1 VLPFQ
6 GKRPQDAAAV
16 AAVQLCAPL
25 LLQQQQQQH
34 PQHHLEG
41 LPVQMMMMPGGHQSQ
56 AVPAAYQAFAMP
68 DTATLID
75 VQGSF
80 PDSDSHGSFRL

>member
-1 VLPFQ
+1 VQELHGVLSFQ

-16 AAVQLCAPL
+16 AAVPLCAPL
-25 LLQQQQQQH
+25 QQQH

-41 LPVQMMMMPGGHQSQ
+41 LPVQMMMPGGHQIQ
-56 AVPAAYQAFAMP
+56 AVPAAYQAFTMP

-80 PDSDSHGSFRL
+80 PDSDSHV

>member
-6 GKRPQDAAAV
+6 GKRPQDAAA
-16 AAVQLCAPL
+16 QLCAPL
-25 LLQQQQQQH
+25 QH

-41 LPVQMMMMPGGHQSQ
+41 LPVQMMVPGGHQGQ
-56 AVPAAYQAFAMP
+56 ALPAAYQAFAMP
-68 DTATLID
+68 DAATLID

-80 PDSDSHGSFRL
+80 VGSGSHGSFCL